1 MCGGT
6 LKKVLISVISIL
18 SFFCEVNSKS
28 LKIVYPRLVTRSKR
42 SNEDGIEL
50 NISDDESEEFALYLW
65 KNEHLVTKGAK
76 VEWHFANG
84 TKMLQ
89 NLYQPIEGK
98 SMKITNAFF
107 TYQICINLPFLSFFM
122 LSRFGY
128 TLKRLLLGLLFS
140 QLHIGKKRLFCIV
153 V

>member
-65 KNEHLVTKGAK
+65 KNKHLVTKGAK

-98 SMKITNAFF
+98 SMKITNEFF
-107 TYQICINLPFLSFFM
+107 PPARSNTIL
-122 LSRFGY
+122 
-128 TLKRLLLGLLFS
+128 
-140 QLHIGKKRLFCIV
+140 
-153 V
+153 

>member
-1 MCGGT
+1 MCSGT
-6 LKKVLISVISIL
+6 LKKVLLISTISIFL
-18 SFFCEVNSKS
+18 FFCEVNSKTF
-28 LKIVYPRLVTRSKR
+28 KIVYPRLVTRSKR

-107 TYQICINLPFLSFFM
+107 TYQICINLQFLSFFFPAFN
-122 LSRFGY
+122 R
-128 TLKRLLLGLLFS
+128 
-140 QLHIGKKRLFCIV
+140 I
-153 V
+153 

>member
-98 SMKITNAFF
+98 SMKITNGFF
-107 TYQICINLPFLSFFM
+107 TYQITKSEICINLQFLFFFF
-122 LSRFGY
+122 LAIESESKI
-128 TLKRLLLGLLFS
+128 T
-140 QLHIGKKRLFCIV
+140 
-153 V
+153 